1 MELVMR
7 YANKLIL
14 ALLVGLSVAAVTS
27 VASAQNMSKRDAAIT
42 QCIQEAHT
50 QYPYYYQGVGASR
63 TYVYKA
69 CMFRMHQRP

>member
-1 MELVMR
+1 MR
-7 YANKLIL
+7 YASKRSL
-14 ALLVGLSVAAVTS
+14 ALLAGLSVAAFPS
-27 VASAQNMSKRDAAIT
+27 LASAQNMSKRDAAIT

-50 QYPYYYQGVGASR
+50 QYPYDYQGVGASR

>member
-1 MELVMR
+1 MR
-7 YANKLIL
+7 YANKLSL
-14 ALLVGLSVAAVTS
+14 ALLVGLSVAAFTS

-42 QCIQEAHT
+42 TCIQEAHS
-50 QYPYYYQGVGASR
+50 QYPWDYAGVGTNR